1 MKKLLYVFGTR
12 PEAIKMAIPI
22 IKSKNM
28 REDFNVKICITSQQK
43 EMLQDVLRVFNIVPD
58 YDLGIMTENQ
68 ELTDIT
74 SGILNG
80 MRNIITETE
89 ADIIIV
95 QGDTTTT
102 FTTALAAFYQKRKIA
117 HIEAGLRTYDLY
129 APWPEEANRKLT
141 SNIANYHFCPT
152 TESKK
157 NLLSEGIKEENIVV
171 TGNTGIDAL
180 FYMQSMFDSSHE
192 LEKQILC
199 SLHNKF
205 NNDILGT
212 KFILITGH
220 RRESF
225 GEGIENICYAILEL
239 AKSYRHINFI
249 YPVHL
254 NPNVQTPV
262 HKILAEEKNIHL
274 IMPLNYTEFIYLLGK
289 SYIILTDSGGVQ
301 EEAASLG
308 IPLLVMREK
317 TERPEGIFAGTAK
330 LTGNKKENIVKEVAA
345 LINNKELYSLMA
357 RAHNPYGDGL
367 ATDRI
372 LDYFIKL

>member
-102 FTTALAAFYQKRKIA
+102 FTAALAAFYQKRKIA

-141 SNIANYHFCPT
+141 SNIADYHFCPT
-152 TESKK
+152 TESQK

-171 TGNTGIDAL
+171 TGNTVIDAL
-180 FYMQSMFDSSHE
+180 FYVQSMFNSSHE

-205 NNDILGT
+205 NHDILGT

-345 LINNKELYSLMA
+345 LINNKEIYSHMA
-357 RAHNPYGDGL
+357 RAQNLYGDGK
-367 ATDRI
+367 ATYRI
-372 LDYFIKL
+372 LDYLKKL

>member
-28 REDFNVKICITSQQK
+28 KEDFEVKICITSQHK
-43 EMLQDVLRVFNIVPD
+43 EMLQDVLKVFNIVPD

-89 ADIIIV
+89 ADIIVV

-102 FTTALAAFYQKRKIA
+102 FSAALAAFYQKRKIA
-117 HIEAGLRTYDLY
+117 HIEAGLRTYDLS

-152 TESKK
+152 NESKK
-157 NLLSEGIKEENIVV
+157 NLISEGIKEVNIVV
-171 TGNTGIDAL
+171 TGNTVIDAL
-180 FYMQSMFDSSHE
+180 FYVQSMVNSSNE

-199 SLHNKF
+199 SLQNKF
-205 NNDILGT
+205 ENDILGT

-225 GEGIENICYAILEL
+225 GEGIKDICDAILEL

-262 HKILAEEKNIHL
+262 YNILGREKNIYL
-274 IMPLNYTEFIYLLGK
+274 TMPLNYFEFIYLLGK

-308 IPLLVMREK
+308 IPLLVMRDK
-317 TERPEGIFAGTAK
+317 TERPEGIFSGTAK
-330 LTGNKKENIVKEVAA
+330 LTGNKKENIVNGVTA
-345 LINNKELYSLMA
+345 LIEDKEIHSAMA
-357 RAHNPYGDGL
+357 RAHNPYGDGK

-372 LDYFIKL
+372 LDYLKKL